1 MRWIAWAAR
10 KSSGKGVTGK
20 QDRKRGLC
28 GSAEKSPDPFFFFTD
43 TNLRSYWSNQS
54 TGLVDDIPGEIM
66 LTPSQGPINMKLSV
80 TVIALLAFW
89 SVLSSPVSAQVPGE
103 IAAIVKSHCV
113 DCHGGDKPD
122 AGLNLTQLKFDLA
135 DPRAFRTWE
144 RIHDKIAAGE
154 MPPPDAQQP
163 TPDARRAVVVLLQ
176 QRLHAA
182 SLAQQKTEGRVA
194 LRRMNRTQ
202 HENTLNDLLGV
213 SVKLGDVLPDDGS
226 VAGFDNVSEG
236 LDVSSTHLVRYL
248 QAADLALDAAIATRP
263 AQKLAFRRTGKETSE
278 KHGGFSQLMDKFVRL
293 DGERLNVYIGLP
305 NHISIQSE
313 EVPTTGRYRLKIVA
327 QALNT
332 GDRPLPLQ
340 VRVAEGRTLAT
351 FDAPPDR
358 PRAFELEV
366 VLEKGNII
374 RINAWQLPGENTVR
388 DQLKGK
394 PLDET
399 YTGPGFAFE
408 LMELEGP
415 LGDFPPPSHKR
426 LFGDLPLK
434 PASVVKAERAG
445 LPPPVIDWNRPNQ
458 NPYNPNNWQSDPL
471 IPVST
476 DPRADGQRLLREF
489 LPRAMRRPVDDA
501 TLAYYVG
508 FFQERLDKGNEFHK
522 ALRSTYKAILSS
534 PQFFYFREQPG
545 PLDDYAIAS
554 RLSYFLWSSLPDDEL
569 TALASK
575 GELRKPAVLRAQ
587 VDRML
592 GDKRSQRFVDS
603 FTGQWL
609 ELRKINATTPDGDV
623 YREFDGFLF
632 WSMPQETKLFFR
644 EMLQHDRS
652 VAEFVH
658 SDWTMLNSRLAKHYG
673 IDGVHGGE
681 LRRVSLPPNAHRGGV
696 MTQASIL
703 KLTAN
708 GTTTSPILRGKWVL
722 EKIIGTPPA
731 PPPPNVGAIEPD
743 IRGAT
748 TIRQQLEKH
757 KAIAAC
763 ASCHKHIDPPGFALE
778 SFDVIGGWREFYRL
792 SDHKLAKGHVPVPNY
807 PEHQVWRGPDVEI
820 GGTTP
825 QGREFKNIDDYKV
838 LLLED
843 KEQLARNLAR
853 QLLVFATGAE
863 VQFADREVVQSI
875 AARTR
880 ERNYGLRSLVHEVV
894 QSPAF
899 LTK

>member
-1 MRWIAWAAR
+1 MRPNH
-10 KSSGKGVTGK
+10 T
-20 QDRKRGLC
+20 L
-28 GSAEKSPDPFFFFTD
+28 
-43 TNLRSYWSNQS
+43 
-54 TGLVDDIPGEIM
+54 
-66 LTPSQGPINMKLSV
+66 LT
-80 TVIALLAFW
+80 ALLSFPG
-89 SVLSSPVSAQVPGE
+89 VLSTPASAQVPGE
-103 IAAIVKSHCV
+103 VAALVKSHCV
-113 DCHGGDKPD
+113 ECHSGSKPE
-122 AGLNLTQLKFDLA
+122 AGLNLKQLKFDLA
-135 DPRAFRTWE
+135 DRRTFTTWE
-144 RIHDKIAAGE
+144 RVHDKLAAGE
-154 MPPPDAQQP
+154 MPPPDAEQP
-163 TPDARRAVVVLLQ
+163 SPDERRMAVGTLHKT
-176 QRLHAA
+176 LHAT

-194 LRRMNRTQ
+194 LRRINRTQ

-248 QAADLALDAAIATRP
+248 QAADLALDAAIATHP
-263 AQKLAFRRTGKETSE
+263 ARKLACRRTGKETTE
-278 KHGGFSQLMDKFVRL
+278 KHGGFPQLLGKFVRL
-293 DGERLNVYIGLP
+293 DGERLNVYINLP
-305 NHISIQSE
+305 WHIPIQSP
-313 EVPTTGRYRLKIVA
+313 EVPMMGRYRLKIVA

-332 GDRPLPLQ
+332 GDRPVPLN
-340 VRVAEGRTLAT
+340 VTVLTNIHERNTNGRTLAT

-358 PRAFELEV
+358 PGVFELEV
-366 VLEKGNII
+366 VLGKLNAI

-394 PLDET
+394 PLDGT

-415 LGDFPPPSHKR
+415 LGEFPPPNHKR

-445 LPPPVIDWNRPNQ
+445 LPPPEIDSNRPFE
-458 NPYNPNNWQSDPL
+458 NPYNSNNWQSDPL

-476 DPRADGQRLLREF
+476 DPQADGQRLLREF

-554 RLSYFLWSSLPDDEL
+554 RLSYFLWSSLPDEEL
-569 TALASK
+569 TALAAK

-592 GDKRSQRFVDS
+592 GDKRLQRFVEH

-609 ELRKINATTPDGDV
+609 ELRKINATTPDGNL

-632 WSMPQETKLFFR
+632 WSMPQETKLFFS

-696 MTQASIL
+696 LTHASIL

-722 EKIIGTPPA
+722 EKIIGTPPS

-757 KAIAAC
+757 KALAEC

-807 PEHQVWRGPDVEI
+807 PEHQVWRGLDVEI

-853 QLLVFATGAE
+853 QLLVFATGAD

-899 LTK
+899 LNK

>member
-1 MRWIAWAAR
+1 M
-10 KSSGKGVTGK
+10 KST
-20 QDRKRGLC
+20 L
-28 GSAEKSPDPFFFFTD
+28 A
-43 TNLRSYWSNQS
+43 L
-54 TGLVDDIPGEIM
+54 L
-66 LTPSQGPINMKLSV
+66 
-80 TVIALLAFW
+80 IALL
-89 SVLSSPVSAQVPGE
+89 SLGGVLCTPASAQVPGE
-103 IAAIVKSHCV
+103 VAELVKSHCFE
-113 DCHGGDKPD
+113 CHSGAEPD
-122 AGLNLTQLKFDLA
+122 AGLNLKQLKFDLA
-135 DPRAFRTWE
+135 DRRTFTTWE
-144 RIHDKIAAGE
+144 RVHDKLAAGE
-154 MPPPDAQQP
+154 MPPLDADQPSPDE
-163 TPDARRAVVVLLQ
+163 RRAAVGALQ
-176 QRLHAA
+176 KTLHAA

-194 LRRMNRTQ
+194 LRRINRTQ

-213 SVKLGDVLPDDGS
+213 SIKLDDVLPDDGS

-248 QAADLALDAAIATRP
+248 QAADLALDAAIATHP
-263 AQKLAFRRTGKETSE
+263 ARKLAFRRTGKEMSE
-278 KHGGFSQLMDKFVRL
+278 ERGRFNQLMGKFVRL

-305 NHISIQSE
+305 NHISLQSPE
-313 EVPTTGRYRLKIVA
+313 IPMTGRYRLKVVT
-327 QALNT
+327 QSLNT
-332 GDRPLPLQ
+332 GDRPLPLKI
-340 VRVAEGRTLAT
+340 RVTETIHKPEGRTLAT

-358 PRAFELEV
+358 AGVFEREV
-366 VLEKGNII
+366 VLEKGNGI
-374 RINAWQLPGENTVR
+374 RVNGWQLPGENTVR
-388 DQLKGK
+388 ERLKGK
-394 PLDET
+394 PLDGT

-415 LGDFPPPSHKR
+415 LDEFPPPSHKQ

-445 LPPPVIDWNRPNQ
+445 LPLPEIRENRNDDDWRR
-458 NPYNPNNWQSDPL
+458 DPL

-489 LPRAMRRPVDDA
+489 MPRAMRRPVDDK

-508 FFQERLDKGNEFHK
+508 FFQERLDKGNEFHT
-522 ALRSTYKAILSS
+522 AMRSTYKAILSS
-534 PQFFYFREQPG
+534 PHFFYFREQPG
-545 PLDDYAIAS
+545 SLDDHAIAS

-609 ELRKINATTPDGDV
+609 ELRKINATTPDGNL
-623 YREFDGFLF
+623 YREFDPFLF

-673 IDGVHGGE
+673 IDGVPGGE

-696 MTQASIL
+696 MTHASIL

-722 EKIIGTPPA
+722 EKIIGTPPS

-748 TIRQQLEKH
+748 TIRQQLDKH
-757 KAIAAC
+757 KALAEC

-825 QGREFKNIDDYKV
+825 QGREFKNIDDYKS

-853 QLLVFATGAE
+853 QLLVFATGAD

>member
-1 MRWIAWAAR
+1 MTRNH
-10 KSSGKGVTGK
+10 
-20 QDRKRGLC
+20 GL
-28 GSAEKSPDPFFFFTD
+28 
-43 TNLRSYWSNQS
+43 R
-54 TGLVDDIPGEIM
+54 
-66 LTPSQGPINMKLSV
+66 NMKLSV
-80 TVIALLAFW
+80 TVIALL
-89 SVLSSPVSAQVPGE
+89 SLGDVLSTPASAQVPGE
-103 IAAIVKSHCV
+103 VAALVKKHCV
-113 DCHGGDKPD
+113 DCHGREEPE
-122 AGLNLTQLKFDLA
+122 AGLDLAQLKFDRS
-135 DPRAFRTWE
+135 DPRASSTWV
-144 RIHDKIAAGE
+144 RVHDKLEAGE
-154 MPPPDAQQP
+154 MPPPEADQP
-163 TPDARRAVVVLLQ
+163 SPDERRAALGALHKT
-176 QRLHAA
+176 LHAA
-182 SLAQQKTEGRVA
+182 SLARQKTEGRVA
-194 LRRMNRTQ
+194 LRRINRTQ

-213 SVKLGDVLPDDGS
+213 SIKLGDVLPDDGS

-248 QAADLALDAAIATRP
+248 QAADLALDAAIATHP
-263 AQKLAFRRTGKETSE
+263 ARKLAYRRTGKETTE
-278 KHGGFSQLMDKFVRL
+278 KHGGFPQLLGKFVRL
-293 DGERLNVYIGLP
+293 EGERLNVYIGLP
-305 NHISIQSE
+305 GHISIQSD

-327 QALNT
+327 QALNA
-332 GDRPLPLQ
+332 GGRPLPL
-340 VRVAEGRTLAT
+340 RVIVEEPNPAATNRVDERTLAT
-351 FDAPPDR
+351 FDLPPDR
-358 PRAFELEV
+358 PRVFELETLLHTQNV
-366 VLEKGNII
+366 I
-374 RINAWQLPGENTVR
+374 RLNGWTLPSEHQVR
-388 DQLKGK
+388 EQLKGK
-394 PLDET
+394 PLDGT

-415 LGDFPPPSHKR
+415 LGDFPPPGHKR

-445 LPPPVIDWNRPNQ
+445 QPLPEIRENRNDDDWRR
-458 NPYNPNNWQSDPL
+458 DPL

-476 DPRADGQRLLREF
+476 DPQADGQRLLRDF
-489 LPRAMRRPVDDA
+489 LPRAMRRPVDDKS
-501 TLAYYVG
+501 LAYYVG
-508 FFQERLDKGNEFHK
+508 FFQERLDKGYEFHT

-534 PQFFYFREQPG
+534 AHFFYFREQPG
-545 PLDDYAIAS
+545 PLDDHAIAS
-554 RLSYFLWSSLPDDEL
+554 RLSYFLWSTLPDDEL
-569 TALASK
+569 TALAAR

-587 VDRML
+587 AERML
-592 GDKRSQRFVDS
+592 GDKRAQRFVEH

-609 ELRKINATTPDGDV
+609 ELRKINATTPDGNL

-632 WSMPQETKLFFR
+632 WSMPLETQMFFG

-652 VAEFVH
+652 VAEFVD
-658 SDWTMLNSRLAKHYG
+658 SDWTMLNSRLAQHYG

-681 LRRVSLPPNAHRGGV
+681 LRRVALPSNAHRGGV
-696 MTQASIL
+696 LTHASIL
-703 KLTAN
+703 KVTAN

-722 EKIIGTPPA
+722 EKILGTPPA

-825 QGREFKNIDDYKV
+825 QGREFKNVDDYKV

-843 KEQLARNLAR
+843 KEQLAHNLAR
-853 QLLVFATGAE
+853 QLLVFATGAD
-863 VQFADREVVQSI
+863 VQFADREEVKAI
-875 AARTR
+875 ATRTLKQ
-880 ERNYGLRSLVHEVV
+880 NYGLRSLVHEVV

>member
-1 MRWIAWAAR
+1 MRYILILLTAR
-10 KSSGKGVTGK
+10 LSFSGVFPTPA
-20 QDRKRGLC
+20 
-28 GSAEKSPDPFFFFTD
+28 SA
-43 TNLRSYWSNQS
+43 Q
-54 TGLVDDIPGEIM
+54 GPGE
-66 LTPSQGPINMKLSV
+66 V
-80 TVIALLAFW
+80 
-89 SVLSSPVSAQVPGE
+89 
-103 IAAIVKSHCV
+103 AAMVKKHCV
-113 DCHGGDKPD
+113 DCHSGDKPE
-122 AGLNLTQLKFDLA
+122 AGLNLVALKFETA
-135 DPRAFRTWE
+135 EPRVFATWV
-144 RIHDKIAAGE
+144 RIHDQLASGE
-154 MPPPDAQQP
+154 MPPADAEQP
-163 TPDARRAVVVLLQ
+163 TTDERRMAVGTLHKT
-176 QRLHAA
+176 LHAT

-194 LRRMNRTQ
+194 LRRINRTQ

-213 SVKLGDVLPDDGS
+213 SIKLDDVLPDDGS

-236 LDVSSTHLVRYL
+236 LDVSSTHLVLY
-248 QAADLALDAAIATRP
+248 QEAADLALDAAMATRP
-263 AQKLAFRRTGKETSE
+263 AQKLAFRRTGKEMSE
-278 KHGGFSQLMDKFVRL
+278 ERGRFNQLMGKFVRL

-305 NHISIQSE
+305 NHISLQSPE
-313 EVPTTGRYRLKIVA
+313 IPMTGRYRLKVVT
-327 QALNT
+327 QSLNT
-332 GDRPLPLQ
+332 GDRPLPLKI
-340 VRVAEGRTLAT
+340 RVTETIHKPEGRTLAT

-358 PRAFELEV
+358 AGVFEREV
-366 VLEKGNII
+366 VLEKGNGI
-374 RINAWQLPGENTVR
+374 RVNSWELPHENTVR
-388 DQLKGK
+388 DKLNGK
-394 PLDET
+394 PLDGT

-415 LGDFPPPSHKR
+415 LGEFPPPSHKQ

-434 PASVVKAERAG
+434 PTSVVKAERADTR
-445 LPPPVIDWNRPNQ
+445 LPEIRENRRDDE
-458 NPYNPNNWQSDPL
+458 WQRDPL

-476 DPRADGQRLLREF
+476 DPRADGQRLIRDF

-501 TLAYYVG
+501 MLAYYVG
-508 FFQERLDKGNEFHK
+508 FFQERLESGYEFHS
-522 ALRSTYKAILSS
+522 ALRSTYRAILSS
-534 PQFFYFREQPG
+534 PHFFYFREQPG

-569 TALASK
+569 TALAAK

-609 ELRKINATTPDGDV
+609 ELRKINATTPDGNL
-623 YREFDGFLF
+623 YREFDPFLF

-673 IDGVHGGE
+673 IDGVPGGE

-696 MTQASIL
+696 LTHASIL

-722 EKIIGTPPA
+722 EKIIGTPPS

-757 KAIAAC
+757 KALAEC

-825 QGREFKNIDDYKV
+825 QGREFKNIDDYKS

-853 QLLVFATGAE
+853 QLLVFATGAD

>member
-1 MRWIAWAAR
+1 MRYILILLTAR
-10 KSSGKGVTGK
+10 LSFSGVF
-20 QDRKRGLC
+20 
-28 GSAEKSPDPFFFFTD
+28 P
-43 TNLRSYWSNQS
+43 
-54 TGLVDDIPGEIM
+54 
-66 LTPSQGPINMKLSV
+66 TP
-80 TVIALLAFW
+80 A
-89 SVLSSPVSAQVPGE
+89 SAQVPGE
-103 IAAIVKSHCV
+103 VAAMVKKHCV
-113 DCHGGDKPD
+113 DCHSGDKPE
-122 AGLNLTQLKFDLA
+122 AGLNLVALKFETA
-135 DPRAFRTWE
+135 EPRVFATWVS
-144 RIHDKIAAGE
+144 IHDQLASGE
-154 MPPPDAQQP
+154 MPPADAEQP
-163 TPDARRAVVVLLQ
+163 TTDERRMAVGTLHKT
-176 QRLHAA
+176 LHAT

-194 LRRMNRTQ
+194 LRRINRTQ

-213 SVKLGDVLPDDGS
+213 SIKLDDVLPDDGS

-236 LDVSSTHLVRYL
+236 LDVSSTHLVLY
-248 QAADLALDAAIATRP
+248 QEAADLALDAAMATRP
-263 AQKLAFRRTGKETSE
+263 AQKLAFRRTGKEMSE
-278 KHGGFSQLMDKFVRL
+278 ERGRFNQLMGKFVRL

-305 NHISIQSE
+305 NHISLQSPE
-313 EVPTTGRYRLKIVA
+313 IPMTGRYRLKVVT
-327 QALNT
+327 QSLNT
-332 GDRPLPLQ
+332 GDRPLPLKI
-340 VRVAEGRTLAT
+340 RVTETIHKPEGRTLAT

-358 PRAFELEV
+358 AGVFEREV
-366 VLEKGNII
+366 VLEKGNGI
-374 RINAWQLPGENTVR
+374 RVNSWELPHENTVR
-388 DQLKGK
+388 DKLNGK
-394 PLDET
+394 PLDGT

-415 LGDFPPPSHKR
+415 LGEFPPPSHKQ

-434 PASVVKAERAG
+434 PTSVVKAERADTR
-445 LPPPVIDWNRPNQ
+445 LPEIRENRRDDE
-458 NPYNPNNWQSDPL
+458 WQRDPL

-476 DPRADGQRLLREF
+476 DPRADGQRLIRDF

-501 TLAYYVG
+501 MLAYYVG
-508 FFQERLDKGNEFHK
+508 FFQERLESGYEFHS
-522 ALRSTYKAILSS
+522 ALRSTYRAILSS
-534 PQFFYFREQPG
+534 PHFFYFREQPG

-569 TALASK
+569 TALAAK

-609 ELRKINATTPDGDV
+609 ELRKINATTPDGNL
-623 YREFDGFLF
+623 YREFDPFLF

-673 IDGVHGGE
+673 IDGVPGGE

-696 MTQASIL
+696 LTHASIL

-722 EKIIGTPPA
+722 EKIIGTPPS

-757 KAIAAC
+757 KALAEC

-825 QGREFKNIDDYKV
+825 QGREFKNIDDYKS

-853 QLLVFATGAE
+853 QLLVFATGAD

>member
-1 MRWIAWAAR
+1 KVI
-10 KSSGKGVTGK
+10 VPFV
-20 QDRKRGLC
+20 
-28 GSAEKSPDPFFFFTD
+28 EK
-43 TNLRSYWSNQS
+43 
-54 TGLVDDIPGEIM
+54 
-66 LTPSQGPINMKLSV
+66 
-80 TVIALLAFW
+80 
-89 SVLSSPVSAQVPGE
+89 
-103 IAAIVKSHCV
+103 HCV
-113 DCHGGDKPD
+113 DCHSGKKPK
-122 AGLNLTQLKFDLA
+122 AGLDLAALKFDA
-135 DPRAFRTWE
+135 AEPRTFAAWV
-144 RIHDKIAAGE
+144 RIHDKVAAGE
-154 MPPPDAQQP
+154 MPPPDADQP
-163 TPDARRAVVVLLQ
+163 SPDERRKTVGTLHKS
-176 QRLHAA
+176 LHAA
-182 SLAQQKTEGRVA
+182 SLARQKTEGRVA
-194 LRRMNRTQ
+194 LRRINRTQ

-213 SVKLGDVLPDDGS
+213 SINLGDVLPDDGS

-236 LDVSSTHLVRYL
+236 LDVSSAHLLRY
-248 QAADLALDAAIATRP
+248 QEAADLALNAAIATRP
-263 AQKLAFRRTGKETSE
+263 PKKLAFRRTGKETA
-278 KHGGFSQLMDKFVRL
+278 KHGQIPGLMDKFVRL
-293 DGERLNVYIGLP
+293 DGGRLNVYIVLP
-305 NHISIQSE
+305 FHIESD

-332 GDRPLPLQ
+332 GGRPLPL
-340 VRVAEGRTLAT
+340 RVYGASGHHRDQRTLAT

-358 PRAFELEV
+358 PGVFELETLLHKQGV
-366 VLEKGNII
+366 I
-374 RINAWQLPGENTVR
+374 RIDGWQLPTEHTVR
-388 DQLKGK
+388 DRLKGK
-394 PLDET
+394 PLDGS

-408 LMELEGP
+408 LMELDGP
-415 LGDFPPPSHKR
+415 LGEFPPPGHKR

-445 LPPPVIDWNRPNQ
+445 QPPPEIRENRSDDDWRR
-458 NPYNPNNWQSDPL
+458 DPL
-471 IPVST
+471 IPVSK

-489 LPRAMRRPVDDA
+489 LPRAMRRPVDDK

-508 FFQERLDKGNEFHK
+508 FFQERLDKGNEFHT

-534 PQFFYFREQPG
+534 PRFFYFDERPG
-545 PLDDYAIAS
+545 SLDDHALAS

-569 TALASK
+569 TVLAAK

-587 VDRML
+587 VERML
-592 GDKRSQRFVDS
+592 GDKRSQRFIDN

-609 ELRKINATTPDGDV
+609 ELRKINATTPDQSLYG
-623 YREFDGFLF
+623 EFDGFLL
-632 WSMPQETKLFFR
+632 WSMPLETQLFFR

-652 VAEFVH
+652 VAELVH

-681 LRRVSLPPNAHRGGV
+681 LRRVSLPPNSHRGGV
-696 MTQASIL
+696 LTHASIL

-763 ASCHKHIDPPGFALE
+763 ATCHKHIDPPGFALE
-778 SFDVIGGWREFYRL
+778 SFDVIGGWREFYRV
-792 SDHKLAKGHVPVPNY
+792 SGGGKGFVPLPNY
-807 PEHQVWRGPDVEI
+807 PERSVWRGPDVEI
-820 GGTTP
+820 GGTTA
-825 QGREFKNIDDYKV
+825 QGRKFKDIDDYKA

-853 QLLVFATGAE
+853 QLLVFATGAD

-899 LTK
+899 LNK

>member
-1 MRWIAWAAR
+1 MKPSVRLLA
-10 KSSGKGVTGK
+10 VL
-20 QDRKRGLC
+20 LC
-28 GSAEKSPDPFFFFTD
+28 GSGCFPTPASAE
-43 TNLRSYWSNQS
+43 
-54 TGLVDDIPGEIM
+54 
-66 LTPSQGPINMKLSV
+66 
-80 TVIALLAFW
+80 
-89 SVLSSPVSAQVPGE
+89 VPGE
-103 IAAIVKSHCV
+103 VVALVEKHCV
-113 DCHGGDKPD
+113 DCHGGTNPD
-122 AGLNLTQLKFDLA
+122 AGLDLARLAFDLS
-135 DPRAFRTWE
+135 DPHGFSKWVRV
-144 RIHDKIAAGE
+144 HDKLEAGE
-154 MPPPDAQQP
+154 MPPPDADQP
-163 TPDARRAVVVLLQ
+163 SPDER
-176 QRLHAA
+176 HAA
-182 SLAQQKTEGRVA
+182 VSTLHKTLHVASLTRQKTEGRVA
-194 LRRMNRTQ
+194 LRRINRTQ

-213 SVKLGDVLPDDGS
+213 SIHLGDVLPDDGS
-226 VAGFDNVSEG
+226 VGGFDNVSEG
-236 LDVSSTHLVRYL
+236 LDVSSTHLVRYQ

-263 AQKLAFRRTGKETSE
+263 PKKLVYRRTGKETPE
-278 KHGGFSQLMDKFVRL
+278 KHGGFLQLMDKFVRL

-305 NHISIQSE
+305 GHISIQSD
-313 EVPTTGRYRLKIVA
+313 EVPQTGRYRLKIVA
-327 QALNT
+327 QAINT
-332 GDRPLPLQ
+332 GGRPLPLE
-340 VRVAEGRTLAT
+340 VRVMQTIHHREGRTLAT
-351 FDAPPDR
+351 FNAPPDR
-358 PRAFELEV
+358 PGVFELEA
-366 VLEKGNII
+366 VLDTLNGI
-374 RINAWQLPGENTVR
+374 RINGWQLPGENIVR
-388 DQLKGK
+388 ERLKGK

-415 LGDFPPPSHKR
+415 LGEFPSPSHKR

-445 LPPPVIDWNRPNQ
+445 QSPPEIRENRSDDDWRR
-458 NPYNPNNWQSDPL
+458 DPL

-476 DPRADGQRLLREF
+476 DPQADGQRLLRAF

-508 FFQERLDKGNEFHK
+508 LFQERLDKGFEFHT
-522 ALRSTYKAILSS
+522 ALRSTYRAILTS
-534 PQFFYFREQPG
+534 PYFFYFREQPG

-554 RLSYFLWSSLPDDEL
+554 RLSYFLWSTLPDDEL
-569 TALASK
+569 TALAAR
-575 GELRKPAVLRAQ
+575 GELRKPAVLRTQ
-587 VDRML
+587 VERML
-592 GDKRSQRFVDS
+592 GDDRSQRFIEN

-609 ELRKINATTPDGDV
+609 ELRKINATTPDPNLYG
-623 YREFDGFLF
+623 EFDAFLL
-632 WSMPQETKLFFR
+632 WSMSRETQMYFG
-644 EMLQHDRS
+644 EILQHDRS

-696 MTQASIL
+696 LTHASIL

-731 PPPPNVGAIEPD
+731 PPPPDVGAIEPD

-763 ASCHKHIDPPGFALE
+763 ATCHKHIDPPGFALE
-778 SFDVIGGWREFYRL
+778 SFDVIGGWREFYRV
-792 SDHKLAKGHVPVPNY
+792 SDHHNSKGHVPLPHY
-807 PEHQVWRGPDVEI
+807 PERIVWRGPDVEV
-820 GGTTP
+820 GGVTA
-825 QGREFKNIDDYKV
+825 QGREFHNIDDYKS

-853 QLLVFATGAE
+853 QLLVFGTGAD
-863 VQFADREVVQSI
+863 VQFADREVARSI
-875 AARTR
+875 ATRTR

>member
-1 MRWIAWAAR
+1 MLNATAA
-10 KSSGKGVTGK
+10 T
-20 QDRKRGLC
+20 
-28 GSAEKSPDPFFFFTD
+28 
-43 TNLRSYWSNQS
+43 
-54 TGLVDDIPGEIM
+54 
-66 LTPSQGPINMKLSV
+66 
-80 TVIALLAFW
+80 
-89 SVLSSPVSAQVPGE
+89 
-103 IAAIVKSHCV
+103 
-113 DCHGGDKPD
+113 KPE
-122 AGLNLTQLKFDLA
+122 AGLNLKQLKFDLA
-135 DPRAFRTWE
+135 DRRAFATWV
-144 RIHDKIAAGE
+144 RVHDKLAAGE
-154 MPPPDAQQP
+154 MPPPDADQP
-163 TPDARRAVVVLLQ
+163 SPDERRMAVGTLHKT
-176 QRLHAA
+176 LHAA

-213 SVKLGDVLPDDGS
+213 SIKLGDVLPDDGS

-248 QAADLALDAAIATRP
+248 QAADLALDAAIATHP
-263 AQKLAFRRTGKETSE
+263 SKKLAFRRTGKEVAE
-278 KHGGFSQLMDKFVRL
+278 KHDGIRTQLLGKFVRL
-293 DGERLNVYIGLP
+293 DGERLNVHIDLP
-305 NHISIQSE
+305 WHMSIQSA
-313 EVPTTGRYRLKIVA
+313 EVPTKGRYRLKIVA

-332 GDRPLPLQ
+332 GDRPVPLN
-340 VRVAEGRTLAT
+340 VSVLNSIHERGTAGRTLAT
-351 FDAPPDR
+351 FDVPPDR
-358 PRAFELEV
+358 PGVFELEV
-366 VLEKGNII
+366 VLDKLNAI
-374 RINAWQLPGENTVR
+374 RINAWQLPHESAVR

-415 LGDFPPPSHKR
+415 LGEFPPPSHKR

-445 LPPPVIDWNRPNQ
+445 QPLPEIRENRSDDDWRR
-458 NPYNPNNWQSDPL
+458 DPL

-476 DPRADGQRLLREF
+476 DPQADGQRLLRDF

-501 TLAYYVG
+501 TLAYYIA
-508 FFQERLDKGNEFHK
+508 FFQERLDKGYEFHT

-534 PQFFYFREQPG
+534 AHFFYFREQPG

-554 RLSYFLWSSLPDDEL
+554 RLSYFLWSTLPDDEL
-569 TALASK
+569 TSLAAK

-587 VDRML
+587 VERML
-592 GDKRSQRFVDS
+592 GDKRSQRFIEN

-609 ELRKINATTPDGDV
+609 ELRKINATTPDGNL
-623 YREFDGFLF
+623 YGEFDAFLF
-632 WSMPQETKLFFR
+632 WSMPQETQLFFS

-658 SDWTMLNSRLAKHYG
+658 SDWTMLNSRLAQHYG

-696 MTQASIL
+696 LTHASIL
-703 KLTAN
+703 KVTAN

-757 KAIAAC
+757 KALAAC
-763 ASCHKHIDPPGFALE
+763 ASCHKQIDPPGFALE
-778 SFDVIGGWREFYRL
+778 SFDVIGGWREFYRASNPTKGGLVPL
-792 SDHKLAKGHVPVPNY
+792 SNY
-807 PEHQVWRGPDVEI
+807 PERKVWRGLDVEI

-825 QGREFKNIDDYKV
+825 QGREFKNVDDYKA

-843 KEQLARNLAR
+843 KEQFALNLAR
-853 QLLVFATGAE
+853 QLLVFATGAD
-863 VQFADREVVQSI
+863 VQFADREVVQST

-894 QSPAF
+894 QSPTF

>member
-1 MRWIAWAAR
+1 MTSHSLRPILWCGFLWA
-10 KSSGKGVTGK
+10 
-20 QDRKRGLC
+20 GLAAAT
-28 GSAEKSPDPFFFFTD
+28 SAAEFKPASFFTGHCTECHDKD
-43 TNLRSYWSNQS
+43 TKKGNL
-54 TGLVDDIPGEIM
+54 D
-66 LTPSQGPINMKLSV
+66 LTSLKPDFADAQNFTRWV
-80 TVIALLAFW
+80 TV
-89 SVLSSPVSAQVPGE
+89 
-103 IAAIVKSHCV
+103 
-113 DCHGGDKPD
+113 
-122 AGLNLTQLKFDLA
+122 
-135 DPRAFRTWE
+135 
-144 RIHDKIAAGE
+144 HDRIAAGE
-154 MPPPDAQQP
+154 MPPEKKPQP
-163 TPDARRAVVVLLQ
+163 TVAERGKFLSALRES
-176 QRLHAA
+176 LHAA

-194 LRRMNRTQ
+194 MRRINRTQ
-202 HENTLNDLLGV
+202 HENTLNDLLGI
-213 SVKLGDVLPDDGS
+213 SIHLGDVLPDDGS

-236 LDVSSTHLVRYL
+236 LDVSSSHLVRYL
-248 QAADLALDAAIATRP
+248 QAADLALDAAIATHP
-263 AQKLAFRRTGKETSE
+263 PNKLAFRRTGKEVAE
-278 KHGGFSQLMDKFVRL
+278 KHGGIREHLLGKTVRL
-293 DGERLNVYIGLP
+293 DGERLNVYNDLP
-305 NHISIQSE
+305 WWMPIQSD
-313 EVPTTGRYRLKIVA
+313 EVPTKGRYRLKIVA

-332 GDRPLPLQ
+332 GDRPLPLE
-340 VRVAEGRTLAT
+340 VRVTHTIHRPEGSTLAT

-358 PRAFELEV
+358 PGVFELET
-366 VLEKGNII
+366 VLDKQNGV
-374 RINAWQLPGENTVR
+374 RINGWQWPDDKAYR
-388 DQLKGK
+388 DRLKGK

-434 PASVVKAERAG
+434 PASVVKAELAG
-445 LPPPVIDWNRPNQ
+445 KPLPKIPENRSDDDWRR
-458 NPYNPNNWQSDPL
+458 DPL
-471 IPVST
+471 IPVSA

-489 LPRAMRRPVDDA
+489 LPRAMRRPVDGQ
-501 TLAYYVG
+501 TVAYYIA
-508 FFQERLDKGNEFHK
+508 FFHERLDNGYEFHT

-534 PQFFYFREQPG
+534 PRFFYLDERPG
-545 PLDDYAIAS
+545 PLDDHAIAS
-554 RLSYFLWSSLPDDEL
+554 RLSYFLWSTLPDDGL
-569 TALASK
+569 TALAAK

-587 VDRML
+587 VERML
-592 GDKRSQRFVDS
+592 GDQRSQRFIDN

-609 ELRKINATTPDGDV
+609 DLRKINATTPDGDV
-623 YREFDGFLF
+623 YREFDAFLQ
-632 WSMPQETKLFFR
+632 WSMPRETKLFFQ

-658 SDWTMLNSRLAKHYG
+658 SDWTMLNSRLAQHYG

-696 MTQASIL
+696 LTHASIL

-722 EKIIGTPPA
+722 EKILGTPPA
-731 PPPPNVGAIEPD
+731 PPPPDVGSIEPD

-748 TIRQQLEKH
+748 TILQQLEKH
-757 KAIAAC
+757 KAIVAC
-763 ASCHKHIDPPGFALE
+763 ATCHKHIDPPGFALE
-778 SFDVIGGWREFYRL
+778 SFDVIGGWREFYRV

-807 PEHQVWRGPDVEI
+807 PEHRIWRGPDVEI
-820 GGTTP
+820 GGTTA
-825 QGREFKNIDDYKV
+825 QGREFKNVDDYKA

-863 VQFADREVVQSI
+863 VQFADREAVQSI

-899 LTK
+899 LNK

>member
-1 MRWIAWAAR
+1 M
-10 KSSGKGVTGK
+10 K
-20 QDRKRGLC
+20 
-28 GSAEKSPDPFFFFTD
+28 
-43 TNLRSYWSNQS
+43 
-54 TGLVDDIPGEIM
+54 
-66 LTPSQGPINMKLSV
+66 PSLSV
-80 TVIALLAFW
+80 ISALLC
-89 SVLSSPVSAQVPGE
+89 LSGVFPRTAGAQEPRKV
-103 IAAIVKSHCV
+103 AALVKSHCV
-113 DCHGGDKPD
+113 ECHSGTKPE
-122 AGLNLTQLKFDLA
+122 AGLNLKQLKFDLA
-135 DPRAFRTWE
+135 DRHAFATWV
-144 RIHDKIAAGE
+144 RVHDKLADGE
-154 MPPPDAQQP
+154 MPPPDEDQP
-163 TPDARRAVVVLLQ
+163 SPNERRAAVGALHKT
-176 QRLHAA
+176 LHAA

-194 LRRMNRTQ
+194 LRRINRTQ

-213 SVKLGDVLPDDGS
+213 SIHLGDVLPDDGS

-236 LDVSSTHLVRYL
+236 LDVSSSHLVRYQ
-248 QAADLALDAAIATRP
+248 QAADLALDAAIAVRRWSKDSWP
-263 AQKLAFRRTGKETSE
+263 PKKLAYRRTGKETPDP
-278 KHGGFSQLMDKFVRL
+278 HGQLGKFMRL
-293 DGERLNVYIGLP
+293 DGERLNIYTGY
-305 NHISIQSE
+305 SIQSP
-313 EVPTTGRYRLKIVA
+313 EVPLTGRYRLKIVA
-327 QALNT
+327 QAVNT
-332 GDRPLPLQ
+332 GDRPLPLK
-340 VRVAEGRTLAT
+340 VLVAERGATLAT
-351 FDAPPDR
+351 FDVSTDR
-358 PRAFELEV
+358 PRVFELETLLHKQNV
-366 VLEKGNII
+366 IHLNG
-374 RINAWQLPGENTVR
+374 WQLPDANGLTAL
-388 DQLKGK
+388 LKGG
-394 PLDET
+394 PLET

-415 LGDFPPPSHKR
+415 IGDFPPPSHKR

-434 PASVVKAERAG
+434 AASVVKAERAG

>member
-1 MRWIAWAAR
+1 M
-10 KSSGKGVTGK
+10 KPS
-20 QDRKRGLC
+20 
-28 GSAEKSPDPFFFFTD
+28 
-43 TNLRSYWSNQS
+43 LR
-54 TGLVDDIPGEIM
+54 
-66 LTPSQGPINMKLSV
+66 
-80 TVIALLAFW
+80 VISALLCFSGVFPTPA
-89 SVLSSPVSAQVPGE
+89 VAKVPGE
-103 IAAIVKSHCV
+103 VAALVKSHCV
-113 DCHGGDKPD
+113 ECHSGSKPE
-122 AGLNLTQLKFDLA
+122 AGLNLKQLKFDLA
-135 DPRAFRTWE
+135 DRHAFATWV
-144 RIHDKIAAGE
+144 RVHDKLEAGE
-154 MPPPDAQQP
+154 MPPPDEDQP
-163 TPDARRAVVVLLQ
+163 SPDERSAALGALQ
-176 QRLHAA
+176 KTLHAA

-194 LRRMNRTQ
+194 LRRINRTQ

-213 SVKLGDVLPDDGS
+213 SIKLGDVLPDDGS

-248 QAADLALDAAIATRP
+248 QAADLALDAAIATHP
-263 AQKLAFRRTGKETSE
+263 ANKLAFRRTGKEVAE
-278 KHGGFSQLMDKFVRL
+278 KHDGIRTQLLGKYMRL
-293 DGERLNVYIGLP
+293 DGERLNV
-305 NHISIQSE
+305 HIDIPWHMPIQSP
-313 EVPTTGRYRLKIVA
+313 EVPMKGRYRLKVVA
-327 QALNT
+327 QAINT
-332 GDRPLPLQ
+332 GDRPVPLN
-340 VRVAEGRTLAT
+340 VSVLNSIHERGTAGRTLAT
-351 FDAPPDR
+351 FDVPPDR
-358 PRAFELEV
+358 PGVFELEV
-366 VLEKGNII
+366 VLDKLNAI
-374 RINAWQLPGENTVR
+374 RINAWQLPYESAVR

-415 LGDFPPPSHKR
+415 LDEFPPPSHKR

-434 PASVVKAERAG
+434 PASAVKAERAG
-445 LPPPVIDWNRPNQ
+445 QPLPEIRENRSDDDWRR
-458 NPYNPNNWQSDPL
+458 DPL

-476 DPRADGQRLLREF
+476 DPQADGQRLLREF
-489 LPRAMRRPVDDA
+489 LPRAMRRPADDA
-501 TLAYYVG
+501 TLAYYIA
-508 FFQERLDKGNEFHK
+508 FFQERLDKGHEFHT

-534 PQFFYFREQPG
+534 PHFFYFREQPG

-554 RLSYFLWSSLPDDEL
+554 RLSYFLWSSLPDEEL
-569 TALASK
+569 TSLAAR

-592 GDKRSQRFVDS
+592 GDKRSQRFVEN

-609 ELRKINATTPDGDV
+609 ELRKINATTPDGNL

-632 WSMPQETKLFFR
+632 WSMLQETRMFFS

-673 IDGVHGGE
+673 IDGVHAGE
-681 LRRVSLPPNAHRGGV
+681 LRRVSLKPESHRGGV
-696 MTQASIL
+696 VTHASIL

-722 EKIIGTPPA
+722 EKILGTPPA

-757 KAIAAC
+757 KALAEC
-763 ASCHKHIDPPGFALE
+763 ARCHKHIDPPGFALE
-778 SFDVIGGWREFYRL
+778 SFDVIGGWREFYRASNPTQGGL
-792 SDHKLAKGHVPVPNY
+792 VPMPNY
-807 PEHQVWRGPDVEI
+807 PEHKIWRGPDVEI

-825 QGREFKNIDDYKV
+825 QGREFRNIDDYKT

-863 VQFADREVVQSI
+863 VQFADREVAKSI

-894 QSPAF
+894 QSPTF

>member
-1 MRWIAWAAR
+1 MRYILILLTAR
-10 KSSGKGVTGK
+10 LSFSGVF
-20 QDRKRGLC
+20 
-28 GSAEKSPDPFFFFTD
+28 P
-43 TNLRSYWSNQS
+43 
-54 TGLVDDIPGEIM
+54 
-66 LTPSQGPINMKLSV
+66 TP
-80 TVIALLAFW
+80 A
-89 SVLSSPVSAQVPGE
+89 SAQVPGE
-103 IAAIVKSHCV
+103 VAAMVKKHCV
-113 DCHGGDKPD
+113 DCHSGDKPE
-122 AGLNLTQLKFDLA
+122 AGLNLVALKFETA
-135 DPRAFRTWE
+135 EPRVFATWV
-144 RIHDKIAAGE
+144 RIHDQLASGE
-154 MPPPDAQQP
+154 MPPADAEQP
-163 TPDARRAVVVLLQ
+163 TTDERRMAVGTLHKT
-176 QRLHAA
+176 LHAT

-194 LRRMNRTQ
+194 LRRINRTQ

-213 SVKLGDVLPDDGS
+213 SIKLDDVLPDDGS

-236 LDVSSTHLVRYL
+236 LDVSSTHLVLY
-248 QAADLALDAAIATRP
+248 QEAADLALDAAMATRP
-263 AQKLAFRRTGKETSE
+263 AQKLAFRRTGKEMSE
-278 KHGGFSQLMDKFVRL
+278 ERGRFNQLMGKFVRL

-305 NHISIQSE
+305 NHISLQSPE
-313 EVPTTGRYRLKIVA
+313 IPMTGRYRLKVVT
-327 QALNT
+327 QSLNT
-332 GDRPLPLQ
+332 GDRPLPLKI
-340 VRVAEGRTLAT
+340 RVTETIHKPEGRTLAT

-358 PRAFELEV
+358 AGVFEREV
-366 VLEKGNII
+366 VLEKGNGI
-374 RINAWQLPGENTVR
+374 RVNSWELPHENTVR
-388 DQLKGK
+388 DKLNGK
-394 PLDET
+394 PLDGT

-415 LGDFPPPSHKR
+415 LGEFPPPSHKQ

-434 PASVVKAERAG
+434 PTSVVKAERADTR
-445 LPPPVIDWNRPNQ
+445 LPEIRENRRDDE
-458 NPYNPNNWQSDPL
+458 WQRDPL

-476 DPRADGQRLLREF
+476 DPRADGQRLIRDF

-501 TLAYYVG
+501 MLAYYVG
-508 FFQERLDKGNEFHK
+508 FFQERLESGYEFHS
-522 ALRSTYKAILSS
+522 ALRSTYRAILSS
-534 PQFFYFREQPG
+534 PHFFYFREQPG

-569 TALASK
+569 TALAAK

-609 ELRKINATTPDGDV
+609 ELRKINATTPDGNL
-623 YREFDGFLF
+623 YREFDPFLF

-673 IDGVHGGE
+673 IDGVPGGE
-681 LRRVSLPPNAHRGGV
+681 LRRVSLKPESHRGGV
-696 MTQASIL
+696 LTHASIL

-722 EKIIGTPPA
+722 EKIIGTPPS

-757 KAIAAC
+757 KALAEC

-825 QGREFKNIDDYKV
+825 QGREFKNIDDYKS

-853 QLLVFATGAE
+853 QLLVFATGAD

>member
-1 MRWIAWAAR
+1 MNPVHTLI
-10 KSSGKGVTGK
+10 
-20 QDRKRGLC
+20 
-28 GSAEKSPDPFFFFTD
+28 
-43 TNLRSYWSNQS
+43 
-54 TGLVDDIPGEIM
+54 
-66 LTPSQGPINMKLSV
+66 
-80 TVIALLAFW
+80 IALL
-89 SVLSSPVSAQVPGE
+89 SLGCVLPTPVGAQVPGE
-103 IAAIVKSHCV
+103 VAALVKNYCV
-113 DCHGGDKPD
+113 DCHSGKKPK
-122 AGLNLTQLKFDLA
+122 AGLNLAALKFDAAEPSTLA
-135 DPRAFRTWE
+135 AWIRV
-144 RIHDKIAAGE
+144 HDKMADGE
-154 MPPPDAQQP
+154 MPPPDDEQP
-163 TPDARRAVVVLLQ
+163 SPAARRAALGS
-176 QRLHAA
+176 LHQTLRAT
-182 SLAQQKTEGRVA
+182 SLAQQKAEGRVA
-194 LRRMNRTQ
+194 LRRINRTQ

-226 VAGFDNVSEG
+226 VVGFDNVSEG
-236 LDVSSTHLVRYL
+236 LDVSSTHLVRYI
-248 QAADLALDAAIATRP
+248 QAADVALDAAIATRP
-263 AQKLAFRRTGKETSE
+263 SHKLTYRRTGKEMAGE
-278 KHGGFSQLMDKFVRL
+278 RGRFSQLIGKFVRL

-305 NHISIQSE
+305 NHISIQSD
-313 EVPTTGRYRLKIVA
+313 EVPQTGRYRLKVVA

-340 VRVAEGRTLAT
+340 VRVADGRTLAT

-358 PRAFELEV
+358 PGAFEDEV

-374 RINAWQLPGENTVR
+374 RINGWQLPGEKAVR

-415 LGDFPPPSHKR
+415 LGEFPPPSHKR

-445 LPPPVIDWNRPNQ
+445 LPPPVINWNRPDHDPHNSRTVT
-458 NPYNPNNWQSDPL
+458 WRRDPL
-471 IPVST
+471 IPLST
-476 DPRADGQRLLREF
+476 DPQVDGPRLLRDF
-489 LPRAMRRPVDDA
+489 LPRAMRRPVDDQ

-508 FFQERLDKGNEFHK
+508 FFQERLDKGYDFQT

-569 TALASK
+569 TALAAK
-575 GELRKPAVLRAQ
+575 GELRKPTVLRAQ
-587 VDRML
+587 VERML
-592 GDKRSQRFVDS
+592 GDKRSQRFIEH

-609 ELRKINATTPDGDV
+609 ELRKMNATTPDGNL
-623 YREFDGFLF
+623 YREFDAFLF
-632 WSMPQETKLFFR
+632 WSMPQETRMFFS

-673 IDGVHGGE
+673 IDGVKGGE
-681 LRRVSLPPNAHRGGV
+681 LRRVSLKPESHRGGV
-696 MTQASIL
+696 ITHASIL

-722 EKIIGTPPA
+722 EKILGTPPA
-731 PPPPNVGAIEPD
+731 PPPPDVGAIEPD

-757 KAIAAC
+757 KAIAEC

-778 SFDVIGGWREFYRL
+778 SFDVIGGWREFYRAA
-792 SDHKLAKGHVPVPNY
+792 DHKLAKGHVPVPNY

-825 QGREFKNIDDYKV
+825 QGREFKNIDDYKA

-863 VQFADREVVQSI
+863 VQFADREEVEAI
-875 AARTR
+875 ATRTHK
-880 ERNYGLRSLVHEVV
+880 RNYGLRSLVHEVV
-894 QSPAF
+894 QSRLF
-899 LTK
+899 LHK